1 MFGSIASAKG
11 GVALLKTSLPWVAA
25 VIWFAV
31 VAVPGQ
37 ARAFTV
43 RFSWAGIPACEK
55 ISPAFE
61 LAGVPPGTKHLRFA
75 MKDLNVP
82 TFHHGGSTIAYQGD
96 AVRKSAIRYVGPCP
110 PRGERHRYRWTIEAL
125 DGAGKVIGTATATAP
140 FPP

>member
-1 MFGSIASAKG
+1 MWTPFLPVLAAAIGLAMVATPGAAYAFSA
-11 GVALLKTSLPWVAA
+11 
-25 VIWFAV
+25 
-31 VAVPGQ
+31 
-37 ARAFTV
+37 

-61 LAGVPPGTKHLRFA
+61 LSGVPAGTKQLRFT
-75 MKDLNVP
+75 MQDLDVP

-96 AVRKSAIRYVGPCP
+96 AVRKGAIRYIGPCP

-125 DGAGKVIGTATATAP
+125 DAAGKVMGTATAMAP

>member
-1 MFGSIASAKG
+1 MWTS
-11 GVALLKTSLPWVAA
+11 SLPVLAAAVGLAMVAA
-25 VIWFAV
+25 
-31 VAVPGQ
+31 PGE
-37 ARAFTV
+37 AKAFSA

-61 LAGVPPGTKHLRFA
+61 LSGVPAGTKQLRFA
-75 MKDLNVP
+75 MKDLDVP

-96 AVRKSAIRYVGPCP
+96 AVRKGAIRYIGPCP

-125 DGAGKVIGTATATAP
+125 DAADRVIGTATATAP